1 MTENGDII
9 PSIRFNPNTGL
20 IRIEGRSL
28 MRDVQDFYLPFI
40 DQIKNTTVPTFILEL
55 KLEHFDTGTMKCLY
69 QMLVVLKEKQSM
81 GALIMVR
88 WFSDAG
94 DEDHKEMGE
103 DLESK
108 SGIKFQYVDNK
119 VN

>member
-1 MTENGDII
+1 MSENEDVI

-20 IRIEGRSL
+20 IRIEGRSA

-40 DQIKNTTVPTFILEL
+40 EQIKNTTVPTFIVEI

-69 QMLVVLKEKQSM
+69 QMMLELKEKQAM
-81 GALIMVR
+81 GALLMVR
-88 WFSDAG
+88 WFSEEG
-94 DEDHKEMGE
+94 DDDHKEQGE

-108 SGIKFQYVDNK
+108 SGIPFQYK
-119 VN
+119 TY